1 MEIIMFELRP
11 YTRRNNVSYYNPFRE
26 MEEFEKK
33 FFSDPFFTSGSDS
46 LTEFK
51 TDIKDNGDS
60 YLLEADLPGFAKED
74 IKLDIDGDCLTISAE
89 RHSEHEEKDKKGK
102 YVRCERSYGSYS
114 RSFDVS
120 GINTDEIKA
129 KYDNGV
135 LKLTM
140 PKKETVLPASR
151 RLEIE

>member
-1 MEIIMFELRP
+1 MFELRP
-11 YTRRNNVSYYNPFRE
+11 YTRRNTVSYYNPFRE

-33 FFSDPFFTSGSDS
+33 FFSDPFFASGSDS
-46 LTEFK
+46 LAEFK
-51 TDIKDNGDS
+51 TDIKDDGDS
-60 YLLEADLPGFAKED
+60 YLLEADLPGFEKED

-114 RSFDVS
+114 RRFDVS

-140 PKKETVLPASR
+140 PKKEKVLPASR